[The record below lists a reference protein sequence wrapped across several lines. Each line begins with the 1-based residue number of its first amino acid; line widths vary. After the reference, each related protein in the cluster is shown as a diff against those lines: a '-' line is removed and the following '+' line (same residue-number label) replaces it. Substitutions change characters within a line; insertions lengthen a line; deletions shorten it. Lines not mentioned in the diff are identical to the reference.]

1 MLAKVMMIHMWHLI
15 LDSSSKSCLDQ
26 VNYKLSPR
34 PNKNLCITKKEPI
47 GPVGL
52 IVPWNYPLMMLAW
65 KMGAALATGEY

>member
-1 MLAKVMMIHMWHLI
+1 MLAKVMMIHKLI
-15 LDSSSKSCLDQ
+15 VQLYKSCLDQ